1 MKNYIV
7 MAVESKEDRKTK
19 HKTTQSDL
27 IIRNKNIKCIDRM
40 VHQNTQ
46 EILHLS
52 LELFQN

>member
-1 MKNYIV
+1 